1 MALSATL
8 VALAVLAGCS
18 GDSGAGSGD
27 TAPGTGQQVA
37 DGTSFDA
44 LSPLTGQVLEGD
56 AAARPVLAVKMDNSG
71 ASAPQVGLGSADL
84 VAEELVEGGITR
96 LAVFYQSRMP
106 REVGPVR
113 SMRATDIGIVQPLG
127 AALVAS
133 GAAPQTNARLKQ
145 AGITTYVEGAAGFHR
160 ATDRT
165 APYNLFVDLHELSDT
180 MIPADPPPPY
190 LPFGDDPL
198 PRGVPARSLT
208 ASFSGS
214 SSTSFTYTG
223 GRYENTD
230 GNAGQGDRF
239 VPDTV
244 LVLRVRVGDAGYLD
258 PAGNTVPESRLV
270 GSGPAMIFS
279 GGRLVRAQWV
289 KPQLDSGLAL
299 EADGRRLE
307 LAPGRVW
314 VELVPHQGGGV
325 TVGR

>member
-133 GAAPQTNARLKQ
+133 GAAPQTNARLKD

-165 APYNLFVDLHELSDT
+165 APYNLFVDLHDAWL
-180 MIPADPPPPY
+180 A
-190 LPFGDDPL
+190 PL
-198 PRGVPARSLT
+198 GFTLASPRDGARRGGHVSLGHPDAWPICRALIERAGV
-208 ASFSGS
+208 
-214 SSTSFTYTG
+214 
-223 GRYENTD
+223 
-230 GNAGQGDRF
+230 
-239 VPDTV
+239 VPDF
-244 LVLRVRVGDAGYLD
+244 R
-258 PAGNTVPESRLV
+258 
-270 GSGPAMIFS
+270 
-279 GGRLVRAQWV
+279 
-289 KPQLDSGLAL
+289 
-299 EADGRRLE
+299 EADGGGLIRFAFPALYTRFADVVDAAARTRDLVAAGEHRLVD
-307 LAPGRVW
+307 ASRTRV
-314 VELVPHQGGGV
+314 
-325 TVGR
+325 T